1 MVHESRENERAEGEE
16 GDVCNDDVDSD
27 GRYKARTR
35 TRRWNTGSVVCRQ
48 WYCRFVFTVQYSKV
62 YYIIIV
68 ISIIIS
74 IIMLFF
80 CFAYATAFL
89 QQVACP
95 CTCPYLPFLALPCP
109 FILSRAPLANVIW
122 ARAARSRHRDHRN
135 PPAED
140 PSLGIVPHDSTIRLI
155 LPPRLV
161 TPRLL
166 QDYSKTTPRLH
177 HSTTP
182 TADRAH
188 HLHLQTLD
196 PVEEVTP
203 M

>member
-1 MVHESRENERAEGEE
+1 MAIDHCMVHESRENERAEGEE

-48 WYCRFVFTVQYSKV
+48 WYCRFVFTVQYRTVQYSKV

-95 CTCPYLPFLALPCP
+95 CTCPSLPFLAHS
-109 FILSRAPLANVIW
+109 FSHAPLSPTSSGPVQ
-122 ARAARSRHRDHRN
+122 HVRDT
-135 PPAED
+135 AIT
-140 PSLGIVPHDSTIRLI
+140 GIPQQKILRL
-155 LPPRLV
+155 
-161 TPRLL
+161 
-166 QDYSKTTPRLH
+166 
-177 HSTTP
+177 
-182 TADRAH
+182 
-188 HLHLQTLD
+188 
-196 PVEEVTP
+196 E
-203 M
+203 